1 MKRTGLT
8 LGKYAPLHRGHQRVI
23 ETALAEMDH
32 LIILIYDCPDVCPW
46 PLNVRARWLRD
57 LYPRTEVVECWD
69 GPTEMGDTPRI
80 REIHETYLRNRLSG
94 RTITHFYSSEFYG
107 DHVSRSLGAV
117 NRLVDPDRVHIPV
130 SGTDIRADP
139 FARRSFLHPRVYRD
153 LILNV
158 VFLGAPST
166 GKTTL
171 AGELAR
177 VHKTVWM
184 PEYGRTYWDRH
195 QKDRRLTREQL
206 VEIAQ
211 GHLKREEAL
220 LERANRYLFTDTN
233 ALTTR
238 LFSLYYHE
246 SAAPPLCR
254 LADEAAGRYDLV
266 FLCDT
271 DIPYHDTWDRS
282 GDVNRRLFQNRIIGD
297 LRARKIPYLTLG
309 GSVRERTAA
318 VNRILSGFR
327 KYDNIAETIY
337 SLKNPADRYT
347 P

>member
-1 MKRTGLT
+1 
-8 LGKYAPLHRGHQRVI
+8 
-23 ETALAEMDH
+23 
-32 LIILIYDCPDVCPW
+32 
-46 PLNVRARWLRD
+46 
-57 LYPRTEVVECWD
+57 
-69 GPTEMGDTPRI
+69 
-80 REIHETYLRNRLSG
+80 
-94 RTITHFYSSEFYG
+94 
-107 DHVSRSLGAV
+107 
-117 NRLVDPDRVHIPV
+117 
-130 SGTDIRADP
+130 
-139 FARRSFLHPRVYRD
+139 
-153 LILNV
+153 
-158 VFLGAPST
+158 
-166 GKTTL
+166 
-171 AGELAR
+171 
-177 VHKTVWM
+177 M

-211 GHLKREEAL
+211 GHLQREEAL

-282 GDVNRRLFQNRIIGD
+282 GDVNRRVFQNRIIGD